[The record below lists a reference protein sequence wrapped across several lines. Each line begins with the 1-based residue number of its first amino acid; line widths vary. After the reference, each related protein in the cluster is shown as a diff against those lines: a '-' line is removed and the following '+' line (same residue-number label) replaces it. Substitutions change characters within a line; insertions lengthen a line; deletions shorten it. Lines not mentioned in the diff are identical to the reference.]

1 MLSIFSKKVE
11 NSRMKF
17 IVYQIFTIYHIKGNR
32 AQYREDIVMNYRRI
46 IISILDSLGANK
58 SYRGY
63 DYVVYG
69 MQLMLEDEECVTC
82 ITKSLYIDIAKY
94 YHTTWNCVEKNIR
107 TLVKDIWN
115 SGNRDLFRIIFRKS
129 VREKKPTNKEFF
141 KYIYEYISEMDRKGE
156 NERSWISVICP
167 ISNQYCESLSVYYT
181 KLLSVLD
188 DTRTNI
194 VQNEKSGKSVKAEF
208 PLER

>member
-94 YHTTWNCVEKNIR
+94 YNTSWNCVEKNIR
-107 TLVKDIWN
+107 HIVKSIWILDN
-115 SGNRDLFRIIFRKS
+115 NEIIQSIFGKS
-129 VREKKPTNKEFF
+129 TDTKRPTNKEFF
-141 KYIYEYISEMDRKGE
+141 AYMYDYISQYDDSDQLAIDFSCMILCPVSHQYCKASAEYCMRCIERE
-156 NERSWISVICP
+156 NE
-167 ISNQYCESLSVYYT
+167 
-181 KLLSVLD
+181 
-188 DTRTNI
+188 
-194 VQNEKSGKSVKAEF
+194 
-208 PLER
+208 